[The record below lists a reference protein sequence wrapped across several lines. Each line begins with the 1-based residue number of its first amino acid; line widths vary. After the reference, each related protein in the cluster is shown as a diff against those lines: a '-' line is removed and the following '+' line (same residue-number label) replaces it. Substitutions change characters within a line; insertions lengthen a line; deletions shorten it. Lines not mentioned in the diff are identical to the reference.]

1 MSIFL
6 LVVMVS
12 QVMAYVQTCQILYII
27 HAQFFVYQIYF
38 NETLK
43 KSQEDDKYST
53 AERTGHSLLSISIHY
68 QKK

>member
-1 MSIFL
+1 MSISL

-43 KSQEDDKYST
+43 KKS
-53 AERTGHSLLSISIHY
+53 RG
-68 QKK
+68 